1 MIFPDS
7 FSVKLEKNN
16 IPVHAS
22 FELTWKCNT
31 NCLHCYQN
39 PYQGNEL
46 KLEEIKDILDQL
58 AKAGCLFLT
67 FTGGEPLMREDFLDI
82 ARYAYEKKF
91 ALELKTNGTLIDSYM
106 AKQINKLNF
115 LEVDISI
122 YGASTKT
129 HDSITQSQGSFTKV
143 ISAVKYLKAQ
153 GLQVWLML
161 TLMKQNI
168 EELGRVQLL
177 ADELGVNFFYSPQVY
192 AKHDK
197 GKQPLEFRLS
207 DSDLKSLYLRD
218 KEKELAFFKEPQK
231 PGLICQF
238 GRTAC
243 TINPLGEVY
252 PCVGAPISAGNL
264 REQPFKDVWQKS
276 HFLQD
281 IRLLKRSD
289 LEKCSSCRVSS
300 YCFRCPGA
308 AFLEEGDIKA
318 SYKEA
323 CRLAKIKKEVLG

>member
-1 MIFPDS
+1 MIFSDE
-7 FSVKLEKNN
+7 FSAKLEKNN
-16 IPVHAS
+16 IPINAS
-22 FELTWKCNT
+22 FEITWECNLK
-31 NCLHCYQN
+31 CLHCYQN
-39 PYQGNEL
+39 PPQHNEL
-46 KLEEIKDILDQL
+46 SCNEIKDILNQL

-67 FTGGEPLMREDFLDI
+67 FTGGEPLLRKDFLDI

-106 AKQINKLNF
+106 AKQISKLNF

-122 YGASTKT
+122 YGGCAQT
-129 HDSITQSQGSFTKV
+129 HDYITQKPGSFNKI
-143 ISAVKYLKAQ
+143 ISAARHLKTQ
-153 GLQVWLML
+153 GLKVWFML

-168 EELGRVQLL
+168 GELNQIRALSK
-177 ADELGVNFFYSPQVY
+177 ELGVEFFYSPQIY

-197 GKQPLEFRLS
+197 GKEPLSFRLA
-207 DSDLKSLYLRD
+207 DADLKSLYWQDR
-218 KEKELAFFKEPQK
+218 EKESLLLNEPLK
-231 PGLICQF
+231 PGLVCQF

-264 REQPFKDVWQKS
+264 REQSFKDIWQKS

-281 IRLLKRSD
+281 IRSLRSSD
-289 LEKCSSCRVSS
+289 LEKCSSCEISG

-308 AFLEEGDIKA
+308 AFLEEGDVKA